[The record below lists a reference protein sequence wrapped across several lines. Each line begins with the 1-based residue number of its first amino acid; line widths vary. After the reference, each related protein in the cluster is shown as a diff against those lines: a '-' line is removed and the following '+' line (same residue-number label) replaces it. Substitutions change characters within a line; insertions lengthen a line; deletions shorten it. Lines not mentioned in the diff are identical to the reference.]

1 MKRQTTSRN
10 MEIINSNQM
19 KTLEFK
25 NTEIEIKNTIDSTE
39 NSIY

>member
-19 KTLEFK
+19 KILEFK